1 MSAPKRNEP
10 RIGAASAGVFLRSYC
25 NPIRNLTPQRLVTA
39 MDQFEAGDLGNLAR
53 IMERIEQR
61 DDKIMVVAP
70 KRKKAV
76 ARYGWD
82 VLTVDFDKKDKR
94 LVALAE
100 RQVEALKFFYNNL
113 TAQSVTEQN
122 RKGGMK
128 LLVRQMMDAVGK
140 RYSVH
145 EIQWKK
151 QGKYYTAN
159 FWHCPLSFFEA
170 TTGTLRFLPS
180 ATSVQSEEMLPGE
193 WMVTVGD
200 GVMIPCSIC
209 YLFKSK
215 PRNALIRFCEKFG
228 LPGIHAETDATP
240 GSKEW
245 KEMVSAVRNFIN
257 DWSVVT
263 TAGTK
268 FNLVEAKGGTGNLPH
283 TALIEDMNRAMV
295 MLWRGADL
303 GTMSKGGDTS
313 GASLQGDETDVLEQ
327 DDAEWIT
334 ETLNISVDRPLID
347 ITFGEDAPSLA
358 YVSILTKD
366 RQNVDQE
373 LKVDQFLHSLNFPIS
388 LQGLSER
395 YGRPIPDDDEELI
408 GAKESVQDPNKQ
420 PDPEEDPVKAANER
434 RGKVVG
440 KVSDLLGVPE
450 AWLSPLEKLLA
461 EIEAKFTDGNV
472 SEEELRTWLLQT
484 QRDLNELLGP
494 MDVPALAG
502 LFEAAMGEASVSGLK
517 DGLKNIANTQK

>member
-1 MSAPKRNEP
+1 
-10 RIGAASAGVFLRSYC
+10 
-25 NPIRNLTPQRLVTA
+25 
-39 MDQFEAGDLGNLAR
+39 
-53 IMERIEQR
+53 
-61 DDKIMVVAP
+61 
-70 KRKKAV
+70 
-76 ARYGWD
+76 
-82 VLTVDFDKKDKR
+82 
-94 LVALAE
+94 
-100 RQVEALKFFYNNL
+100 
-113 TAQSVTEQN
+113 
-122 RKGGMK
+122 
-128 LLVRQMMDAVGK
+128 
-140 RYSVH
+140 
-145 EIQWKK
+145 
-151 QGKYYTAN
+151 
-159 FWHCPLSFFEA
+159 
-170 TTGTLRFLPS
+170 
-180 ATSVQSEEMLPGE
+180 
-193 WMVTVGD
+193 
-200 GVMIPCSIC
+200 MIPCSIC
-209 YLFKSK
+209 WLFKTK

-303 GTMSKGGDTS
+303 GTMSKGGDSS

-334 ETLNISVDRPLID
+334 ETLNVNVDRPLID
-347 ITFGEDAPSLA
+347 FTFGEDAPSLA

-373 LKVDQFLHSLNFPIS
+373 LKVDQFLQGIGFPIS

-395 YGRPIPDDDEELI
+395 YGRPIPEEDEELV
-408 GAKESVQDPNKQ
+408 GAKKEPVQDPNKQ

-434 RGKVVG
+434 RGQVVG

-484 QRDLNELLGP
+484 QTDLNELLGP

-502 LFEAAMGEASVSGLK
+502 LFEAAMGEASVAGLK
-517 DGLKNIANTQK
+517 DGLKTLANTQK